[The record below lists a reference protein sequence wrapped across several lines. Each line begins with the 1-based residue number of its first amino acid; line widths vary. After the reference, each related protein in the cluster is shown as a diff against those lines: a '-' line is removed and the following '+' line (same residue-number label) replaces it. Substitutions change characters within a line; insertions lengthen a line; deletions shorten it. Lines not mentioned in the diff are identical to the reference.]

1 MRTMKLMTD
10 KKTFSI
16 AGKLLICLV
25 VPIIF
30 MIIIGTSSYR
40 RTARYMTE
48 NYISSTRETLDMV
61 SENISMR
68 NDYVSTEASKYAFDG
83 DLNSLYLGTLDSD
96 KVKKAAIVADTR
108 SEIMSSVQSND
119 YIENIYIIP
128 NEGYEILTTKSTG
141 MVGDRLLDGC
151 AKEYFED
158 AEHKGKVLT
167 RWTDRHDYLDKKL
180 FIDSEKSILTYQL
193 YSSNKM
199 FIVCYDVK
207 TDEVRRILN
216 KVDLGE
222 GSIVGMV
229 TKHGREITSFESE
242 EEEENTVGP
251 VFADKDFYL
260 KDSEDTSMTNGSAEV
275 TYNGKKYLYV
285 FSKVTNANAVIC
297 ALIPMKTITGQAM
310 SVRFFTAIL
319 VIISSILSLGLGLWM
334 IHLIQRNVQS
344 ITKNLTQV
352 AGGNLTVKVN
362 SYGNDEFSILADS
375 TTEMITNTRNL
386 VDKVNLASDMLD
398 RTSGE
403 VKDTSDAI
411 NAYSANVQT
420 AVTGIRD
427 SMSEQS
433 RYAGECV
440 ERTNQ
445 LAEEMNE
452 VGRVIAEVETLI
464 KKTGAL
470 IDNAKE
476 KVNRLG
482 ESAKET
488 NDITAHVTESVDVLK
503 KETDSIYSF
512 VETITE
518 ISEET
523 NLLSLNASIEAARA
537 GESGRGFAV
546 VAEAI
551 RKLAENSAVAAN
563 EIKNSVEMIANQ
575 TNDTVLSA
583 KKAGTMVSAQSGL
596 VDTMIEIFGDME
608 VQMQSLVTGL
618 SNIVESADRAN
629 REKDET
635 IAFIQ
640 NISALIQ
647 ESGACA
653 QNVDAV
659 MTLLMADVEHLDD
672 VSRTLNSNMNELKTE
687 ISHFK
692 ID

>member
-1 MRTMKLMTD
+1 
-10 KKTFSI
+10 
-16 AGKLLICLV
+16 
-25 VPIIF
+25 
-30 MIIIGTSSYR
+30 
-40 RTARYMTE
+40 
-48 NYISSTRETLDMV
+48 
-61 SENISMR
+61 
-68 NDYVSTEASKYAFDG
+68 
-83 DLNSLYLGTLDSD
+83 
-96 KVKKAAIVADTR
+96 
-108 SEIMSSVQSND
+108 
-119 YIENIYIIP
+119 
-128 NEGYEILTTKSTG
+128 
-141 MVGDRLLDGC
+141 
-151 AKEYFED
+151 
-158 AEHKGKVLT
+158 
-167 RWTDRHDYLDKKL
+167 
-180 FIDSEKSILTYQL
+180 
-193 YSSNKM
+193 
-199 FIVCYDVK
+199 
-207 TDEVRRILN
+207 
-216 KVDLGE
+216 
-222 GSIVGMV
+222 
-229 TKHGREITSFESE
+229 
-242 EEEENTVGP
+242 
-251 VFADKDFYL
+251 
-260 KDSEDTSMTNGSAEV
+260 
-275 TYNGKKYLYV
+275 
-285 FSKVTNANAVIC
+285 
-297 ALIPMKTITGQAM
+297 M

-334 IHLIQRNVQS
+334 IHLIQRNVKS

-452 VGRVIAEVETLI
+452 VGRVIAEVEILI